1 MYALD
6 YVMRKK
12 IRIVLKRKIQHNIK
26 KKSISYGSQV
36 YSCRDCLKIKCN
48 QSTVIVNAYV
58 SEGFQ
63 STLISIRL
71 F

>member
-26 KKSISYGSQV
+26 KNQSHMAVKSIV
-36 YSCRDCLKIKCN
+36 V
-48 QSTVIVNAYV
+48 VIA
-58 SEGFQ
+58 
-63 STLISIRL
+63 
-71 F
+71 